1 MDFIILPMNLAV
13 GMQIHNKTI
22 FQFECREKYIYLNS
36 NENMKEIWDSH
47 F

>member
-1 MDFIILPMNLAV
+1 MDFIILPMNLAL

-22 FQFECREKYIYLNS
+22 FQFECSEKYIYLNS